1 MTIIELQAMK
11 MIGIFMTETIDDNEP
26 DDVLGRI
33 EEGAEVL
40 PRLERT
46 FRNTREAANVT

>member
-33 EEGAEVL
+33 ENRRRSGGSTEIGKNL
-40 PRLERT
+40 SQHKRGC
-46 FRNTREAANVT
+46 